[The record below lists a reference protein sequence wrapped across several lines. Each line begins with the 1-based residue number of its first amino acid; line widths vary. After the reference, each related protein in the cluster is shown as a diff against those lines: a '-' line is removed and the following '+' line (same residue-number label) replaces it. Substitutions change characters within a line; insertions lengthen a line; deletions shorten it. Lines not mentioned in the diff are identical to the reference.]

1 MNIETLMKELQL
13 DTRLDVKDIPD
24 IDLYMDQVI
33 QLFEKKFS
41 PAKRNEEEKVLTKT
55 MINNYAK
62 GKLFFPIKNKKY
74 SRDHIMLIS
83 MIYQMKGA
91 LSIHDVKQTL
101 EPLNNKIVNEEID
114 LLSLYMSYLT
124 LFDQN
129 LELFKHDVHQH
140 IEEAHSEAAKIGDK
154 EEAYL
159 VKLLLVTTFTE
170 LSNFY
175 RKAAEKLVD
184 DLMEEAPK
192 GKKE

>member
-1 MNIETLMKELQL
+1 MDINVILDKLQL
-13 DTRLDVKDIPD
+13 DTRLDIKDIPD

-41 PAKRNEEEKVLTKT
+41 PTKRNEEEKVLTKT

-101 EPLNNKIVNEEID
+101 ETLNNQIMEEDFD
-114 LLSLYMSYLT
+114 LLTLYMSYLT

-129 LELFKHDVHQH
+129 LDIFNSGVKNHMNDIHVE
-140 IEEAHSEAAKIGDK
+140 IEKLGSKDET
-154 EEAYL
+154 YL
-159 VKLLLVTTFTE
+159 EKLLLITTFTE
-170 LSNFY
+170 MSNFY
-175 RKAAEKLVD
+175 RKAAEKMVD
-184 DLMEEAPK
+184 NMLEEATK
-192 GKKE
+192 RKQ

>member
-1 MNIETLMKELQL
+1 MDIKTLMNDMKLN
-13 DTRLDVKDIPD
+13 TRLDINDIPD

-101 EPLNNKIVNEEID
+101 ENLNNKMMDEDFD

-129 LELFKHDVHQH
+129 KDIFKGCIQKHM
-140 IEEAHSEAAKIGDK
+140 EEAHLQAAKLEDK
-154 EEAYL
+154 DETYL
-159 VKLLLVTTFTE
+159 QRLLLVSTFTE
-170 LSNFY
+170 MSNFY
-175 RKAAEKLVD
+175 RKAAENLVD
-184 DLMEEAPK
+184 NMAEEETNRK
-192 GKKE
+192 Q

>member
-1 MNIETLMKELQL
+1 MDINKILDELKL
-13 DTRLDVKDIPD
+13 DTRLDIKDIPD

-41 PAKRNEEEKVLTKT
+41 PTKRNEEEKVLTKT

-101 EPLNNKIVNEEID
+101 ETLNNQIVEEDFD
-114 LLSLYMSYLT
+114 LLTLYMSYLT

-129 LELFKHDVHQH
+129 LDIFNSGVKNHMNDIQVE
-140 IEEAHSEAAKIGDK
+140 IEKLGSK
-154 EEAYL
+154 EKTYL
-159 VKLLLVTTFTE
+159 EKLLLITTFTE
-170 LSNFY
+170 MSNFY
-175 RKAAEKLVD
+175 RKAAEKMVD
-184 DLMEEAPK
+184 NMLEEETK
-192 GKKE
+192 RKQ

>member
-1 MNIETLMKELQL
+1 MDINLILDKLQL
-13 DTRLDVKDIPD
+13 NTKLDIKDIPD

-41 PAKRNEEEKVLTKT
+41 PTKRNEEEKVLTKT

-101 EPLNNKIVNEEID
+101 ETLNNKIMEEDFD
-114 LLSLYMSYLT
+114 LLTLYMSYLS

-129 LELFKHDVHQH
+129 LDIFNSGVKTHMNDIHVE
-140 IEEAHSEAAKIGDK
+140 IEKLGSKDET
-154 EEAYL
+154 YL
-159 VKLLLVTTFTE
+159 EKLLLITTFTE
-170 LSNFY
+170 MSNFY
-175 RKAAEKLVD
+175 RKAAEKMVD
-184 DLMEEAPK
+184 NMLEEATK
-192 GKKE
+192 RKQ

>member
-1 MNIETLMKELQL
+1 MDINVILDELQL
-13 DTRLDVKDIPD
+13 DTRLDIKDIPD

-41 PAKRNEEEKVLTKT
+41 PTKRNEEEKVLTKT

-101 EPLNNKIVNEEID
+101 ETLNNKIIDEDFD
-114 LLSLYMSYLT
+114 LLTLYMSYLT

-129 LELFKHDVHQH
+129 LDIFNSGVKNHMNDIHVE
-140 IEEAHSEAAKIGDK
+140 IEKLGRKDET
-154 EEAYL
+154 YL
-159 VKLLLVTTFTE
+159 EKLLLITTFTE
-170 LSNFY
+170 MSNFY
-175 RKAAEKLVD
+175 RKAAEKMVD
-184 DLMEEAPK
+184 NMLEEATK
-192 GKKE
+192 RKQ

>member
-1 MNIETLMKELQL
+1 MDINVILDKLRL

-41 PAKRNEEEKVLTKT
+41 PTKRNEEEKVLTKT

-62 GKLFFPIKNKKY
+62 GKLFFSIKNKKY
-74 SRDHIMLIS
+74 SRNHIMLIS

-101 EPLNNKIVNEEID
+101 ETLNNKIMDEDFD
-114 LLSLYMSYLT
+114 LLTLYMSYLT

-129 LELFKHDVHQH
+129 LDIFNSGVKNHMNDIHVE
-140 IEEAHSEAAKIGDK
+140 IEKLGSKDDT
-154 EEAYL
+154 YL
-159 VKLLLVTTFTE
+159 EKLLLITTFTE
-170 LSNFY
+170 MSNFY
-175 RKAAEKLVD
+175 RKAAEKMVD
-184 DLMEEAPK
+184 NMLEEATK
-192 GKKE
+192 RKQ

>member
-1 MNIETLMKELQL
+1 MDINKILDELQL
-13 DTRLDVKDIPD
+13 DTRLDIKDIPD

-41 PAKRNEEEKVLTKT
+41 PTKRNEEEKVLTKT

-101 EPLNNKIVNEEID
+101 ETLNNQIVEEDFD
-114 LLSLYMSYLT
+114 LLTLYMSYLT

-129 LELFKHDVHQH
+129 LDIFNSGVKNHMNDIQVE
-140 IEEAHSEAAKIGDK
+140 IEKLGSK
-154 EEAYL
+154 EKTYL
-159 VKLLLVTTFTE
+159 EKLLLITTFTE
-170 LSNFY
+170 MSNFY
-175 RKAAEKLVD
+175 RKAAEKMVD
-184 DLMEEAPK
+184 NMLEEETK
-192 GKKE
+192 RKQ

>member
-1 MNIETLMKELQL
+1 MDINKILDELQL
-13 DTRLDVKDIPD
+13 DTRLDIKDVPD

-41 PAKRNEEEKVLTKT
+41 PIKRNEEEKVLTKT

-101 EPLNNKIVNEEID
+101 ETLNNKIIDEDFD
-114 LLSLYMSYLT
+114 LLTLYMSYLT

-129 LELFKHDVHQH
+129 LDIFISGVKNHMNDIHVE
-140 IEEAHSEAAKIGDK
+140 IEKLGSKDET
-154 EEAYL
+154 YL
-159 VKLLLVTTFTE
+159 EKLLLITTFTE
-170 LSNFY
+170 MSNFY
-175 RKAAEKLVD
+175 RKAAEKMVD
-184 DLMEEAPK
+184 NMLEEATK
-192 GKKE
+192 RKQ

>member
-1 MNIETLMKELQL
+1 MDINVILDKLQL
-13 DTRLDVKDIPD
+13 DTRLDIKDIPD

-41 PAKRNEEEKVLTKT
+41 PTKRNEEEKVLTKT

-101 EPLNNKIVNEEID
+101 ETLNNKIMEEDFD
-114 LLSLYMSYLT
+114 LLTLYMSYLT

-129 LELFKHDVHQH
+129 LDIFNSGVKNHMNDIHVE
-140 IEEAHSEAAKIGDK
+140 IEKLGSKDDT
-154 EEAYL
+154 YL
-159 VKLLLVTTFTE
+159 EKLLLITTFTE
-170 LSNFY
+170 MSNFY
-175 RKAAEKLVD
+175 RKAAEKMVD
-184 DLMEEAPK
+184 NMLEEATK
-192 GKKE
+192 RKQ

>member
-1 MNIETLMKELQL
+1 MDINVILDELQL
-13 DTRLDVKDIPD
+13 DTRLDIKDIPD

-41 PAKRNEEEKVLTKT
+41 PTKRNEEEKVLTKT

-101 EPLNNKIVNEEID
+101 ETLNNKIMEEDFD
-114 LLSLYMSYLT
+114 LLTLYMSYLT

-129 LELFKHDVHQH
+129 LDIFNSGVKNHMNDIHVE
-140 IEEAHSEAAKIGDK
+140 IEKLGSKDET
-154 EEAYL
+154 YL
-159 VKLLLVTTFTE
+159 EKLLLITTFTE
-170 LSNFY
+170 MSNFY
-175 RKAAEKLVD
+175 RKAAEKMVD
-184 DLMEEAPK
+184 NMLEEATK
-192 GKKE
+192 RKQ

>member
-1 MNIETLMKELQL
+1 MDINLILDKLQL
-13 DTRLDVKDIPD
+13 NTRLDIKDIPD

-41 PAKRNEEEKVLTKT
+41 PTKRNEEEKVLTKT

-101 EPLNNKIVNEEID
+101 ETLNNKIMEEDFD
-114 LLSLYMSYLT
+114 LLTLYMSYLT

-129 LELFKHDVHQH
+129 LDIFNSGVKNHMNDIHVE
-140 IEEAHSEAAKIGDK
+140 IEKLGSKDET
-154 EEAYL
+154 YL
-159 VKLLLVTTFTE
+159 EKLLLITTFTE
-170 LSNFY
+170 MSNFY
-175 RKAAEKLVD
+175 RKAAEKMVD
-184 DLMEEAPK
+184 NMLEEATK
-192 GKKE
+192 RKQ

>member
-1 MNIETLMKELQL
+1 MDINVILDKLQL
-13 DTRLDVKDIPD
+13 DTRLDIKDIPD

-41 PAKRNEEEKVLTKT
+41 PTKRNEEEKVLTKT

-101 EPLNNKIVNEEID
+101 ETLNNKIMEEDFD
-114 LLSLYMSYLT
+114 LLTLYMSYLT

-129 LELFKHDVHQH
+129 LDIFNSGVKNHMNDIHVE
-140 IEEAHSEAAKIGDK
+140 IEKLGSKDET
-154 EEAYL
+154 YL
-159 VKLLLVTTFTE
+159 EKLLLITTFTE
-170 LSNFY
+170 MSNFY
-175 RKAAEKLVD
+175 RKAAEKMVD
-184 DLMEEAPK
+184 NMLEEATK
-192 GKKE
+192 RKQ